1 MPDDDLLALAR
12 KADGPRWQE
21 CRVHYAM
28 RVVGLDTARLLRDAL
43 ANPHVPH
50 RDLVGAINRRIPAE
64 WATDES
70 TVGRHRAAKCKC
82 DRCGCGLCASLDAA
96 A

>member
-1 MPDDDLLALAR
+1 MSDDDLHALAA

-28 RVVGLDTARLLRDAL
+28 RIVGLETARLLRDAL
-43 ANPHVPH
+43 NNPHAAH
-50 RDLVGAINRRIPAE
+50 RDLVAAINRRIPDE
-64 WATDES
+64 WATDDS
-70 TVGRHRAAKCKC
+70 TVGRHRAGKCKC
-82 DRCGCGLCASLDAA
+82 ERCGCGLCASLDAA